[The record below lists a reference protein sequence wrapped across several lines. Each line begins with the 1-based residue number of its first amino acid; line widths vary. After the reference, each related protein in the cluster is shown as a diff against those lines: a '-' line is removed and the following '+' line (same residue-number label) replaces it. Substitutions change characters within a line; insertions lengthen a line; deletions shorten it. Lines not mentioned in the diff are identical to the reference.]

1 MTEKRR
7 GKASPRHR
15 LPQPGRIVEDVDFIV
30 VDADAGVGMREVDW
44 RWATQSRSVIGQTKK
59 IQQQRIRCTP
69 ATVHLSAARPGSRHE
84 LPESDGAGRTAGRG
98 HARSHE
104 DDADWPATT
113 MAARC
118 WGRSARATTTVA
130 RDGATPSILHGER
143 GEGGEVARRREKT
156 RSAA

>member
-1 MTEKRR
+1 
-7 GKASPRHR
+7 
-15 LPQPGRIVEDVDFIV
+15 
-30 VDADAGVGMREVDW
+30 MREVDW

-69 ATVHLSAARPGSRHE
+69 AIVHLSVARPGSRHE

-104 DDADWPATT
+104 DDADWPAAT

-118 WGRSARATTTVA
+118 WGRSARATTTA
-130 RDGATPSILHGER
+130 AWDGATPSILHGER
-143 GEGGEVARRREKT
+143 GEGGALREKT

>member
-1 MTEKRR
+1 MGDSIPISDRANQKDTAATDQVYPSNSAPQR
-7 GKASPRHR
+7 G
-15 LPQPGRIVEDVDFIV
+15 
-30 VDADAGVGMREVDW
+30 
-44 RWATQSRSVIGQTKK
+44 
-59 IQQQRIRCTP
+59 
-69 ATVHLSAARPGSRHE
+69 
-84 LPESDGAGRTAGRG
+84 GRG

>member
-15 LPQPGRIVEDVDFIV
+15 LPRPGRTVEDVDVIV

-118 WGRSARATTTVA
+118 WGRSARATTTA
-130 RDGATPSILHGER
+130 AQDGVTPSILHGER
-143 GEGGEVARRREKT
+143 CEGSEVARWSEKT

>member
-1 MTEKRR
+1 
-7 GKASPRHR
+7 
-15 LPQPGRIVEDVDFIV
+15 
-30 VDADAGVGMREVDW
+30 MREVDW

-59 IQQQRIRCTP
+59 IQQQRIGCTP

-118 WGRSARATTTVA
+118 WGRSARATTTAA
-130 RDGATPSILHGER
+130 RDGATPNILHGER

>member
-15 LPQPGRIVEDVDFIV
+15 LPRPGRTVEDVDVIV

-118 WGRSARATTTVA
+118 WGRSARATTTAA
-130 RDGATPSILHGER
+130 RDGATPNILHGER
-143 GEGGEVARRREKT
+143 EEGGARREKT